1 MRIGFDYGTSNCA
14 VAWMSEGQVCRL
26 PLEGGDCY
34 LPSTL
39 FAPHRD
45 AIADL
50 LASSLPASSLPSF
63 SQERQLAIAKGRRL
77 RSSLEDEGL
86 EYQLLVGRA
95 ATARYLAAPEE
106 GYYLKSPKSF
116 LGATGLSE
124 SQIQLFRDIVAAMMV
139 TIKQRAEQTLG
150 CEIREAVLGQPVN
163 FQGLGGEESNRQARA
178 ILSDAAKLAGFQNV
192 AFQYEPIAAGLEYE
206 ASLQQPQN
214 VLVLDIGGGTT
225 DCSVLRMGPDR
236 ANLLDRDADLLGH
249 TGQRIGGNDFD
260 IRLAVAELMPWC
272 GMGSCNK
279 RGLPM
284 PSKLFWDA
292 MAINDVQAQGR
303 FFAPETARLL
313 RQLMLDARE
322 PESLARL
329 AWVREHKQTHHL
341 VWEAEQAK
349 IQMTDEAQFS
359 RFINLLDE
367 QCEAPFSRER
377 FAAVSAPLL
386 EKIGELADE
395 ALRQAQLTPD
405 VIFVTGGIARSPV
418 IQQWLRQRYVASP
431 IVMGDHFGSVIAGLA
446 RWADRCFA

>member
-14 VAWMSEGQVCRL
+14 VAVMAEGQVRRVA
-26 PLEGGDCY
+26 LEGDECY

-39 FAPHRD
+39 FAPHRE

-50 LASSLPASSLPSF
+50 LLQQLPPHRQASFAE
-63 SQERQLAIAKGRRL
+63 QRQLAIAKGRRL
-77 RSSLEDEGL
+77 RDSLEDEGL

-95 ATARYLAAPEE
+95 ATERYLAAPEE

-124 SQIQLFRDIVAAMMV
+124 GQIQLFRDIVAAMMV
-139 TIKQRAEQTLG
+139 TIKQRAEQALG
-150 CEIREAVLGQPVN
+150 ADIQDAVIGQPVN
-163 FQGLGGEESNRQARA
+163 FQGLGGEESNHQART
-178 ILSDAAKLAGFQNV
+178 ILTDAAHLAGFRHV
-192 AFQYEPIAAGLEYE
+192 AFQFEPVAAGLEYE

-225 DCSVLRMGPDR
+225 DCSVLRMGPER
-236 ANLLDRDADLLGH
+236 ARASSREQDLLGH

-260 IRLAVAELMPWC
+260 IRLAVAELMPLC
-272 GMGSCNK
+272 GMSSSNK

-303 FFAPETARLL
+303 FYAPDTARLL
-313 RQLMLDARE
+313 RQLMLDASE
-322 PESLARL
+322 PGLLARL
-329 AWVREHKQTHHL
+329 GWVREQKQTHHL

-349 IQMTDEAQFS
+349 IQMTDADQFS
-359 RFINLLDE
+359 RFVCLLDE
-367 QCEAPFSRER
+367 QFSVPFSQTR
-377 FAAVSAPLL
+377 FADVSNPLL

-395 ALRQAQLTPD
+395 ALRQAALVPD
-405 VIFVTGGIARSPV
+405 VIFVTGGTARSPV
-418 IQQWLRQRYVASP
+418 IHRWLQQRYGASR

-446 RWADRCFA
+446 RWAERCFV